1 MASPFKRF
9 LIHFFDSQPR
19 LNRRAVVLKRSFDE
33 VNRMIQSFGKPAKKR
48 KTGH

>member
-9 LIHFFDSQPR
+9 LIHLFDSQPH
-19 LNRRAVVLKRSFDE
+19 LNRRAMVFKRNFDE
-33 VNRMIQSFGKPAKKR
+33 VNRMVQSFGKPTKKR